1 MASSKEGSSDPNG
14 APSQRW
20 PNILLVIATL
30 AALSGVLVL
39 VLRPDGNPGVE
50 ISLPT
55 PTPQPQLKVYV
66 SGAVA
71 NPGVYQFHD
80 GDRLENAV
88 RAAGGLLPNADSSAV
103 NLASLLQD
111 EQHYHL
117 PVIGESGKEIKA
129 PSTEDD
135 APAAELTPPSPEG
148 PMNINVASQEQLQ
161 LLPGI
166 GEVKAHAI
174 VDFRNAHG
182 PFAET
187 SEITSVPGIGPTTY
201 ENIRHLITVES
212 SP

>member
-1 MASSKEGSSDPNG
+1 MPPSKDGSDNPNG
-14 APSQRW
+14 APPQRW
-20 PNILLVIATL
+20 PNALLIIATL

-39 VLRPDGNPGVE
+39 LFRPDSNPGIE

-55 PTPQPQLKVYV
+55 PTPPPQLKVYV

-71 NPGVYQFHD
+71 QPGVYQFHE
-80 GDRLENAV
+80 GDRLIKAV
-88 RAAGGLLPNADSSAV
+88 QSAGGLLPNADSSAI
-103 NLASLLQD
+103 NMAALLQD
-111 EQHYHL
+111 EQHYHFPL
-117 PVIGESGKEIKA
+117 TGESANEINA
-129 PSTEDD
+129 PSTQDE
-135 APAAELTPPSPEG
+135 PHTTELPPLSPEN
-148 PMNINVASQEQLQ
+148 PLNINVASQEQLQ

-201 ENIRHLITVES
+201 ENVRHLITVAS